1 MIEMN
6 DLYAGYGRNNAVLRG
21 LNGTIAEGHIYGLL
35 GANGSG
41 KTTLMKTWAGAL
53 YPISGSVDV
62 FGNRPEDRKV
72 DFLASTV
79 FMPDEMSFPQL
90 SVAAFEKIYG
100 RFYPKFSHEEFSYYL
115 NTLRFSFDVRLDHLS
130 TGNRKKFFAAFAMAC
145 NPSLLLMDEPTNGL
159 DIESKKAFRHI
170 LTEFDTTNRVVVI
183 STHQVADLNNLL
195 SAIVL
200 VRDGGIALNAT
211 FDKISEKLN
220 FGGILVTDALY
231 SDGLRS
237 ISLNNNGKYTD
248 VDIESLYHAIQ
259 ESECVRSFIAEN
271 FVGKEETC

>member
-1 MIEMN
+1 
-6 DLYAGYGRNNAVLRG
+6 
-21 LNGTIAEGHIYGLL
+21 
-35 GANGSG
+35 
-41 KTTLMKTWAGAL
+41 
-53 YPISGSVDV
+53 
-62 FGNRPEDRKV
+62 
-72 DFLASTV
+72 
-79 FMPDEMSFPQL
+79 
-90 SVAAFEKIYG
+90 
-100 RFYPKFSHEEFSYYL
+100 
-115 NTLRFSFDVRLDHLS
+115 
-130 TGNRKKFFAAFAMAC
+130 
-145 NPSLLLMDEPTNGL
+145 MDEPTNGL

-211 FDKISEKLN
+211 LDNISEKLS
-220 FGGILVTDALY
+220 FGGALATDALY

-237 ISLNNNGKYTD
+237 ISLNNNDKCTD

-271 FVGKEETC
+271 FAGKEKAC

>member
-1 MIEMN
+1 
-6 DLYAGYGRNNAVLRG
+6 
-21 LNGTIAEGHIYGLL
+21 
-35 GANGSG
+35 
-41 KTTLMKTWAGAL
+41 
-53 YPISGSVDV
+53 
-62 FGNRPEDRKV
+62 
-72 DFLASTV
+72 
-79 FMPDEMSFPQL
+79 MPDEMSFPQL

-100 RFYPKFSHEEFSYYL
+100 RFYPKFSHEEFSHYL

-211 FDKISEKLN
+211 LDKISEKLS
-220 FGGILVTDALY
+220 FGGALATDALY

-237 ISLNNNGKYTD
+237 ISLNNNDKYTD

-271 FVGKEETC
+271 FAGKEEVC